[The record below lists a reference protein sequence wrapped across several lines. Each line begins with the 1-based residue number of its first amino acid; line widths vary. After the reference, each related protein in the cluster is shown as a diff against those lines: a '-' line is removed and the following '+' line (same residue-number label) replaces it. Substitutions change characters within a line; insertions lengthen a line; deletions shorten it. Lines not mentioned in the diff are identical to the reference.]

1 MAETKQSIVGI
12 AIPEECGKA
21 DMYEITAIMY
31 HDDNSDAG
39 ETEYQVFITKED
51 FEKSTPFATIKANMN
66 PEILLFPDDEHEEI
80 GCLQYD
86 LVEAARIRET
96 KDGKRTIIVSEL
108 VDDSDSKWIMAGN
121 IYIDAQAKTVRM
133 NDNEIS
139 IDEMM

>member
-66 PEILLFPDDEHEEI
+66 PEILLYPDEEHE
-80 GCLQYD
+80 GMGFLQYD
-86 LVEAARIRET
+86 LVESERVDTTGDINAIV
-96 KDGKRTIIVSEL
+96 VSEI
-108 VDDSDSKWIMAGN
+108 VDDSDTKWIMPKNDYTG
-121 IYIDAQAKTVRM
+121 IEAKFVRM
-133 NDNEIS
+133 NEEEIMV
-139 IDEMM
+139 E

>member
-66 PEILLFPDDEHEEI
+66 PEILLYPDEEHEGI
-80 GCLQYD
+80 GFLQYD
-86 LVEAARIRET
+86 LVESEQVDVTGGLNA
-96 KDGKRTIIVSEL
+96 IIVSE
-108 VDDSDSKWIMAGN
+108 VVNDSDTRWIACLIN
-121 IYIDAQAKTVRM
+121 QLIIHFLL
-133 NDNEIS
+133 E
-139 IDEMM
+139 

>member
-66 PEILLFPDDEHEEI
+66 PEILLYPDEEHE
-80 GCLQYD
+80 GMGFLQYD
-86 LVEAARIRET
+86 LVESERVAVARDET
-96 KDGKRTIIVSEL
+96 KAIIISDV
-108 VDDSDSKWIMAGN
+108 VDDSDTKWIMSEVDYSN
-121 IYIDAQAKTVRM
+121 TQAKIVKM
-133 NDNEIS
+133 NNEEIS
-139 IDEMM
+139 VN